1 LAETGKDRELP
12 RVIPGVIPI
21 TATDGTVTGYRP
33 NNIQVSA
40 QNYWQS
46 FGLQSDLGVYD
57 ATVYR
62 LREVSLG
69 YSLPKALLERTPF
82 GNASI
87 SVSGRNLLYYAPNAN
102 FDPELNT
109 QGAGNIRGLDLQG
122 PPNART
128 YGVNLR
134 FTL

>member
-1 LAETGKDRELP
+1 M
-12 RVIPGVIPI
+12 
-21 TATDGTVTGYRP
+21 
-33 NNIQVSA
+33 
-40 QNYWQS
+40 
-46 FGLQSDLGVYD
+46 YD

-62 LREVSLG
+62 LREVTLG
-69 YSLPKALLERTPF
+69 YSLPKPVLERLPF
-82 GNASI
+82 GEVNVSF
-87 SVSGRNLLYYAPNAN
+87 SGRNLFYYAPNAN

-122 PPNART
+122 PPNSRT